1 MLQPYRHLPWQRSS
15 ANGSKDQ
22 TVRTTSPTSVL
33 PAFVIFSVMVI
44 WTLPAHAGP
53 NRAVHIDDRPVGATL
68 THLFLIRTITDNQ
81 ESYDTR
87 LMHQFLVKQDVTSGR
102 AEQHWLLRR
111 FELNTRMVPNDTG
124 KPERTLDVYEP
135 PFTENEG
142 KAAGAPPD
150 ATLYRDAFDIL
161 RSERAA
167 SISAIDISPA
177 NSPLNRWTVSNEHG
191 LERVS
196 LDGETGKPE
205 NPSARD
211 LRLNALE
218 IRRQM
223 RDTLHPT
230 LLEMKKFNSEDHRS
244 AIPLESLSGDISACV
259 VEREFRALTAA
270 SAHYLQLHCEASSD
284 LINWWKVWIFVD

>member
-1 MLQPYRHLPWQRSS
+1 M
-15 ANGSKDQ
+15 
-22 TVRTTSPTSVL
+22 RTASPTSVL
-33 PAFVIFSVMVI
+33 SVFVMFSVMVI

-81 ESYDTR
+81 ETHDTQ
-87 LMHQFLVKQDVTSGR
+87 LTHQFLVKQEVTSGR
-102 AEQHWLLRR
+102 AEKHWLVRR
-111 FELNTRMVPNDTG
+111 FELNTRMEPGDSG
-124 KPERTLDVYEP
+124 KPERSLDVYEP
-135 PFTENEG
+135 PITENEG
-142 KAAGAPPD
+142 KPAGAPPD
-150 ATLYRDAFDIL
+150 ATLYRDAFQIL

-167 SISAIDISPA
+167 SVSAIDISPA
-177 NSPLNRWTVSNEHG
+177 NSALSRWKVSNEHG

-211 LRLNALE
+211 IRLGAPE

-230 LLEMKKFNSEDHRS
+230 FQEMKKFNPEDHRS
-244 AIPLESLSGDISACV
+244 AIPLASLSDDISACV
-259 VEREFRALTAA
+259 VESEFRPLTAA
-270 SAHYLQLHCEASSD
+270 SAHYLQLHCEASSS
-284 LINWWKVWIFVD
+284 LINWWKTWVVVD